1 MEDLARIVLEFL
13 CVQDTWICIQAMVC
27 PVSEVVLDVVLDDA
41 VTDVLEV
48 EPCCR

>member
-1 MEDLARIVLEFL
+1 MEDLVRIVLEFQ

-27 PVSEVVLDVVLDDA
+27 PVSEAVLAAVLD
-41 VTDVLEV
+41 DVLEV